1 MFMMHCG
8 ISKNRYDD
16 RHIVMN
22 MNMNMNTTENEAS
35 GLSSGKSGRKF
46 NDFSVLFLCFHASTE
61 VFTPPNSGGYIVVVS
76 VY

>member
-8 ISKNRYDD
+8 IAKNRYND

-22 MNMNMNTTENEAS
+22 MNMKTTENEAS

-61 VFTPPNSGGYIVVVS
+61 VFTPPNLGGYMMVVS

>member
-1 MFMMHCG
+1 
-8 ISKNRYDD
+8 
-16 RHIVMN
+16 
-22 MNMNMNTTENEAS
+22 MNMNTTENEAL

-61 VFTPPNSGGYIVVVS
+61 VFTPPNSGGYMMFVS